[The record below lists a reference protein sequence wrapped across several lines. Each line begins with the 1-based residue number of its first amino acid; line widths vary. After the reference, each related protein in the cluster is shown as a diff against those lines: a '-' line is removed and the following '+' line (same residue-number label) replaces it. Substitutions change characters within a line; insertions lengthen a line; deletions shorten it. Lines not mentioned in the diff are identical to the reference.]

1 MPVWEAELS
10 DGRIAELESDHEPT
24 EDEVLAAVQ
33 GQPNQPDPVHT
44 LDAQR
49 LPGMD
54 GLIMPTLDDSLLP
67 RHDPRYITKA
77 GVPIE
82 PPVPEPTWGTG
93 FREELKQNVGD
104 VVRGGLGF
112 IPSAL
117 RSIGVAAT
125 DPKAALSSIGRNV
138 LDFVAPGEMSVPR
151 TPSTS
156 VPEQHPAYQAGET
169 SERMIDE
176 LFPRRDDAGLGTSV
190 REGLGQMGS
199 MLAAGGAVR
208 ALGAGV
214 PATTAAA
221 TTLGGVMEFDDAFKR
236 ARERKDDPDTAFA
249 KALGYATVASL
260 LENRLGAG
268 RVLRQIFPSAA
279 EAAKK
284 ITALGVS
291 KKIAGN
297 FVAGGAEEGAQ
308 RAAQNWIVEEKPSLE
323 GVLGEALPGA
333 IVQGIT
339 SLPGAGVVTRERT
352 PDAVQPES
360 AQVLRPVL
368 QSKVAQ
374 EGEVQVP
381 TTESGEKIDETLAR
395 DVLYKEAESAKKQ
408 AESEW
413 PPQYKKI
420 KESTGASESELDALG
435 ITEVMLHPSE
445 YRNLSRELSRNAP
458 GGKLNQLYNRI
469 APEGKT
475 GRFIWGGTAENPKLG
490 FEPDIRGAVPD
501 AASARRALD
510 IVNKVKE
517 SMGDVPLPDFFS
529 LSSSKLPDKLT
540 PQVSEFVSEF
550 TKTEGQAKIS
560 NDSANPDMITT
571 NATGEAV
578 NSMSDLNALLEAN
591 VNARNR
597 LRELRDIR
605 GQRELTPQEAS
616 EFFRLAGTIQF
627 PREVIE
633 RATNIGSGSQEMRR
647 PWEKAIEPKLDWK
660 KNPQVRQWLLDNAEK
675 IWSDDP
681 LIQNKATLEKGGET
695 IEKAKETEVL
705 TETPAPA
712 VGFFPRES
720 EAQGLGEYALP
731 PTVETV
737 RQQREQ
743 DKRESGIAPGEKT
756 TPSQGQWFSGLN
768 PRETGSMMQNRAN
781 TFLEGKTDEQAIVD
795 LARMAGGDP
804 GVQLDNQAANFA
816 IKDLLVRI
824 NAKIN
829 STKNP
834 VYHAEAWAQI
844 DRLAELSRRLG
855 AEDAR
860 SLVSRRL
867 AYRQIDWLMPVL
879 AFRGIVQD
887 KWRKALGLPPGAPIA
902 GKDTEEASKKLK
914 LPRMDGP
921 EMEKMRELAKRAKN
935 EPQGVRRN
943 KTLEEMVKLLQS
955 QTSMSKLD
963 LLRDVWYG
971 SVLARVGT
979 MLNVLA
985 GSYATGASF
994 TALAALDRI
1003 ARLHPVQA
1011 MKIVGQFIGGTIEGT
1026 LIADQIARKG
1036 AYHLL
1041 PDAEQRMINLLSG
1054 KSGARF
1060 DNLEALLKR
1069 GNPVGVLAYTRRFM
1083 AALDYIG
1090 ALGTRDSQ
1098 VLYGALSRGDQES
1111 LDALDKRSDKALN
1124 QQAEQQAKTEMGPK
1138 ASRAE
1143 VLVRKREILEE
1154 GVAEDIKEQS
1164 VQTARRAAQNADPRG
1179 IPGLLYKMAAKLP
1192 FWVKAPTGL
1201 AFMRSAMN
1209 MVQNASDYMP
1219 GIGAVSALR
1228 GKMGSLPENHP
1239 LHRFG
1244 MDIPLEERRM
1254 IWAAQ
1259 GASLGI
1265 AAIAAAMFLGDDDDE
1280 GLEIS
1285 GSWKGLTPQKKSQ
1298 LMDLG
1303 ERPNSIRF
1311 GKKGPWISFKQM
1323 PFAPPLAMIGTM
1335 RDQERFNNA
1344 DWDAESAADK
1354 LTAAWL
1360 GGILYIKDIS
1370 SLSGVAGLFDLNAWS
1385 TQESP
1390 TKLKEKANKLAAQS
1404 VGRAAAGY
1412 IPSVIK
1418 EIDEFGDQTLYR
1430 PSKDEMSGW
1439 WIRNVPYAR
1448 RTVGPGPALNN
1459 FGEPIQLTPPP
1470 IKSWAG
1476 FGKDTDLYNAL
1487 GQLASRGVFTPEP
1500 GRSAK
1505 IVDDQG
1511 VYRDMTENEWY
1522 EFVKKRGPM
1531 FKEAIE
1537 ANLEILKEGSS
1548 KESIEMLRDMSEK
1561 ASAAARLDMFPLSR
1575 YRSLRKEQEQ

>member
-1 MPVWEAELS
+1 MPKFDIDLS
-10 DGRIAELESDHEPT
+10 DGRTVTIESESEPT
-24 EDEVLAAVQ
+24 DEEVLALVQ
-33 GQPNQPDPVHT
+33 SQPQPSPTNLGGLMQDWDRQSSLVPTVSAQST
-44 LDAQR
+44 LPTTFGVN
-49 LPGMD
+49 LPPQEKSREQQVM
-54 GLIMPTLDDSLLP
+54 
-67 RHDPRYITKA
+67 
-77 GVPIE
+77 E
-82 PPVPEPTWGTG
+82 ETWGQLSPTDKLASDVSRLG
-93 FREELKQNVGD
+93 REAIEGIGSTAKGFGLFTELKEPGIIDEGWMSPRERQFREEQLARRAAETPEARAQRIASNPAVQLGERISAFGERQFPTVQPESVNRPLGAILGGVGSAASFLPTAAAGPGAVMLSGAFQSGAQGYQEAKDRGASDDAAETAFVVNALGGTTEALPIARVFDRINKASGGSVGRALKD
-104 VVRGGLGF
+104 MIASGF
-112 IPSAL
+112 EESAQEAFQTVL
-117 RSIGVAAT
+117 SNAAAKNLYDEERELLDGVAE
-125 DPKAALSSIGRNV
+125 AA
-138 LDFVAPGEMSVPR
+138 
-151 TPSTS
+151 
-156 VPEQHPAYQAGET
+156 
-169 SERMIDE
+169 
-176 LFPRRDDAGLGTSV
+176 GT
-190 REGLGQMGS
+190 
-199 MLAAGGAVR
+199 GGAVGFLLSG
-208 ALGAGV
+208 LGIG
-214 PATTAAA
+214 TGAAA
-221 TTLGGVMEFDDAFKR
+221 RRVGRTRPTVTTPEAP
-236 ARERKDDPDTAFA
+236 A
-249 KALGYATVASL
+249 ATVD
-260 LENRLGAG
+260 
-268 RVLRQIFPSAA
+268 
-279 EAAKK
+279 EAA
-284 ITALGVS
+284 INRG
-291 KKIAGN
+291 
-297 FVAGGAEEGAQ
+297 
-308 RAAQNWIVEEKPSLE
+308 LE
-323 GVLGEALPGA
+323 
-333 IVQGIT
+333 
-339 SLPGAGVVTRERT
+339 ERT

-360 AQVLRPVL
+360 AQVLRPV
-368 QSKVAQ
+368 QQPEVAQ

-381 TTESGEKIDETLAR
+381 TTESGAKIDET
-395 DVLYKEAESAKKQ
+395 
-408 AESEW
+408 
-413 PPQYKKI
+413 
-420 KESTGASESELDALG
+420 
-435 ITEVMLHPSE
+435 
-445 YRNLSRELSRNAP
+445 
-458 GGKLNQLYNRI
+458 
-469 APEGKT
+469 
-475 GRFIWGGTAENPKLG
+475 
-490 FEPDIRGAVPD
+490 
-501 AASARRALD
+501 
-510 IVNKVKE
+510 
-517 SMGDVPLPDFFS
+517 
-529 LSSSKLPDKLT
+529 LT

-550 TKTEGQAKIS
+550 TKTEGQSKIS
-560 NDSANPDMITT
+560 NDSSNPDMITT

-633 RATNIGSGSQEMRR
+633 RATNVGSGSQEMRR

-695 IEKAKETEVL
+695 IEKAKEEKEVL

-720 EAQGLGEYALP
+720 EAQGLGESALP

-902 GKDTEEASKKLK
+902 GKDTDEASKKLK

-994 TALAALDRI
+994 TVLAALDRI

-1179 IPGLLYKMAAKLP
+1179 IPGLLYKMASKLP

-1335 RDQERFNNA
+1335 RDQERFNNKT
-1344 DWDAESAADK
+1344 WDAESAADK
-1354 LTAAWL
+1354 MIAAWL

-1448 RTVGPGPALNN
+1448 RTAGPGPALNN

-1470 IKSWAG
+1470 IKSWVG